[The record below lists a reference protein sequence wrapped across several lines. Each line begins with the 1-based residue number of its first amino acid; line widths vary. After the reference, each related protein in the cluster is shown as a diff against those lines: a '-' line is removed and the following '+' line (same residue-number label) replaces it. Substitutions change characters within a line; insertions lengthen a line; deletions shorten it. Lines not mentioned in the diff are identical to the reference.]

1 MRKRIACIVIVVC
14 LLIAF
19 GATVT
24 VDWLYETFGH
34 LSMDEIIFHLKV
46 PMQGTNT
53 DIIAT
58 FMKQCLW
65 KVILPS
71 AIIALALIYPMV
83 KDIKIIHEI
92 HTSERRKTILVSIT
106 ISILI
111 LIISIDKI
119 LKTTDIKEYIENQTH
134 DSNFIAKEYVRPEK
148 TKIEFQEEKRNLIYI
163 FFRINGNNILFST
176 RWRIITI

>member
-1 MRKRIACIVIVVC
+1 MKKRIACIVIVIC

-34 LSMDEIIFHLKV
+34 LSMDEIVFHLKV
-46 PMQGTNT
+46 PIQGTNT
-53 DIIAT
+53 DIIFT

-65 KVILPS
+65 KVILPT
-71 AIIALALIYPMV
+71 AIIAFALIYPMV
-83 KDIKIIHEI
+83 KDIKLIHEI
-92 HTSERRKTILVSIT
+92 HTSERRRTVVVSLT

-111 LIISIDKI
+111 LIVSIDKI
-119 LKTTDIKEYIENQTH
+119 IETTDIKEYIENQTH

-148 TKIEFQEEKRNLIYI
+148 TNIEFPEEKRNLI
-163 FFRINGNNILFST
+163 
-176 RWRIITI
+176 

>member
-19 GATVT
+19 GVTVT

-71 AIIALALIYPMV
+71 AIIALAIN
-83 KDIKIIHEI
+83 
-92 HTSERRKTILVSIT
+92 
-106 ISILI
+106 IS
-111 LIISIDKI
+111 
-119 LKTTDIKEYIENQTH
+119 NG
-134 DSNFIAKEYVRPEK
+134 
-148 TKIEFQEEKRNLIYI
+148 KRHK
-163 FFRINGNNILFST
+163 NNT
-176 RWRIITI
+176 